1 MVVVAVVLVIV
12 VVTGMCPIGN
22 WRFARSIDR
31 GGSTTDGLNEIDLTI
46 RSIDRRTARYN
57 VFIHTQTHI
66 RIPSAGVYFHG
77 SREQPWSR
85 IRNSDGN
92 SSGSS
97 GSSSSNR

>member
-12 VVTGMCPIGN
+12 VVTGMCPTGN

-31 GGSTTDGLNEIDLTI
+31 GGLTENEIDLTV

-85 IRNSDGN
+85 VR
-92 SSGSS
+92 SS
-97 GSSSSNR
+97 RW

>member
-1 MVVVAVVLVIV
+1 
-12 VVTGMCPIGN
+12 MCPTGN
-22 WRFARSIDR
+22 WRSLARSTEEDR
-31 GGSTTDGLNEIDLTI
+31 RLTENEIDLTV

-66 RIPSAGVYFHG
+66 RIPSAGAYFRG

-85 IRNSDGN
+85 IRSSGGN